1 MYSVGE
7 FAKKINKSVKSLQ
20 KWDRDGKLKAN
31 RTATNRRYYTHQ
43 QYLEY
48 LGLAPTSKAVTV
60 AYCRVSSNSQK
71 DDLKR
76 QIEYVHDFAK
86 NAGFIIDELLTD
98 VGSGLNFKRK
108 NFINLMERVEAG
120 EIKRIILAHK
130 DRLVRFGFDWFSKF
144 CSNHS
149 VELLVINDE
158 RLSPE
163 QEVVQDLISIIHVFS
178 CKVYG
183 LRKYTKQIESENL

>member
-7 FAKKINKSVKSLQ
+7 FAKKIGKSVKTIQ
-20 KWDRDGKLKAN
+20 KWDRDGKLVAN

-48 LGLAPTSKAVTV
+48 LGLSPSKTSVTV

-71 DDLKR
+71 DDLNS
-76 QIEYVHDFAK
+76 QIAYVYEFAK
-86 NAGFIIDELLTD
+86 SAGIIIDELITD
-98 VGSGLNFKRK
+98 IGSGLNFKRK
-108 NFINLMERVEAG
+108 NFNKLLERVETG
-120 EIKRIILAHK
+120 QISKIILAHK
-130 DRLVRFGFDWFSKF
+130 DRLVRFGFEWFSKF
-144 CSNHS
+144 CSDHS

-183 LRKYTKQIESENL
+183 LRKYSKQIATDKL